1 MFDSSHEVRT
11 LFGQLDLSVAMAS
24 GDLVSHSPIDGK
36 VIGQLASARR
46 EEVEAA
52 IGRAHD
58 AFLAWRTVP
67 APRRGELV
75 RLFGPVLREGKE
87 PLARPVRPDPAKIN
101 PAAPGERQAMV
112 DISVFSVGLLPQS

>member
-1 MFDSSHEVRT
+1 MF
-11 LFGQLDLSVAMAS
+11 A
-24 GDLVSHSPIDGK
+24 LVTGVQTCALPSLSHSPIDGK

-58 AFLAWRTVP
+58 DFLAWRTVP

-75 RLFGPVLREGKE
+75 RLSGQVLREGKE
-87 PLARPVRPDPAKIN
+87 PLARLVSLAKGKDRTSVDEQRSGSVRVQLDGRSIL
-101 PAAPGERQAMV
+101 Q
-112 DISVFSVGLLPQS
+112 

>member
-1 MFDSSHEVRT
+1 MYWSSHEVGT
-11 LFGQLDLSVAMAS
+11 MFGQLDLAVARAS
-24 GDLVSHSPIDGK
+24 GDVGSNSPIDGK
-36 VIGQLASARR
+36 VFGKLASARR

-75 RLFGPVLREGKE
+75 RLFGEVLREGKE
-87 PLARPVRPDPAKIN
+87 PLARPVSLETGKII
-101 PAAPGERQAMV
+101 AEAPGAVQEMIAICDLVR
-112 DISVFSVGLLPQS
+112 